1 MSVTNRKM
9 FNRGARNKVR
19 QMGGIMASS
28 EPLMQEVA
36 KFNQGMMVR
45 ANQAPLVGPVNPPYR
60 PTSMFEKGYTGPMF
74 LEDMRKKFGN
84 IGIPSMINPDT
95 GGVRAIEY
103 VRDKTLEDLDIGPM
117 EDAESGVFTRSGK
130 ILDNNP
136 ALKTF
141 LTTGSTSGYD
151 RYGDIFKDIMTDG
164 VQTLGAGVIDVL
176 FDKNLQFIPDRNQ
189 PTDKALVEFMS
200 GDRDKI
206 PADMQD
212 SEQMLKFIAGSSLP
226 NEKKKNLAKQLPL
239 TDASAFRRREEKT
252 AIAGGAPDPAQTGT
266 TDADEIQKALDA
278 AQLKE
283 ERGPGGAE
291 EQRANLTGARRT
303 DNLSADPEAIVD
315 QLKGTD
321 GFDRPQTLG
330 VTADQGVEAKL
341 SNESKKVLGG
351 EGNIDTVKDQVTE
364 SFKTGVGVKGAIKQF
379 MDEFVSNAPEYKG
392 MDKGLAIA
400 KIGFAMAAGESPNA
414 LTNIAKA
421 LSDGADMF
429 LKDDEQRRSFQRQ
442 VELAGLQYGVSE
454 TSKIR
459 AEGRAQARQDRTLK
473 YFVAGE
479 NMTFDG
485 VKYGKD
491 DIVAVPEGYIRQKGV
506 PPGLTT
512 ENLVKGAKTTQAQ
525 IEKLLLEAKE
535 KKRMTDKDYRENR
548 KIISEAALSFEKSRN
563 LTTLLDGQIFN
574 VVEGRVTG
582 ATNFARDLVNKA
594 ANTIGLTMNESY
606 QTLEEYDT
614 DMRNVANQLIK
625 DLLGEGS
632 KNISNVDRQL
642 ASEIVGLF
650 TTGASGVLGGYIY
663 RDDDVLLQRLQRIRG
678 TLQKTQR
685 DSLADMSDI
694 LQLSVGRTFMS
705 DAPVTYGRVTKDALA
720 QIRGG
725 QRTYD
730 PTTGTVKVTG
740 TQDEVIR
747 LTDLLTDGL
756 PDEKKISGLFGDL

>member
-9 FNRGARNKVR
+9 FRRDARNKLR
-19 QMGGIMASS
+19 SMGGIMASS
-28 EPLMQEVA
+28 EPLIQEVA
-36 KFNQGMMVR
+36 KFNQGMMVQ
-45 ANQAPLVGPVNPPYR
+45 ANQTPLVGSVDPR
-60 PTSMFEKGYTGPMF
+60 PTSIFQKGYTGPMF
-74 LEDMRKKFGN
+74 LEDLKAGKFGSFSL
-84 IGIPSMINPDT
+84 PSIINPKT

-103 VRDKTLEDLDIGPM
+103 VRDKTLEDLDISPM
-117 EDAESGVFTRSGK
+117 EDAEGVFTRSGK
-130 ILDNNP
+130 ILNNNP

-151 RYGDIFKDIMTDG
+151 RFGDIFDDILTDG
-164 VQTLGAGVIDVL
+164 VQVLGAGVIDVL
-176 FDKNLQFIPDRNQ
+176 FDKNLQFIPDKNQ

-212 SEQMLKFIAGSSLP
+212 SKQMLQFIASSKLP
-226 NEKKKNLAKQLPL
+226 KEQKKELAKQLPL
-239 TDASAFRRREEKT
+239 TDASAFRRKEDKT

-278 AQLKE
+278 AELKA

-291 EQRANLTGARRT
+291 ERRADLTGARRT

-330 VTADQGVEAKL
+330 VTADQGAEFKAKDL
-341 SNESKKVLGG
+341 TNKFRDGQANLGDVQKQVQ
-351 EGNIDTVKDQVTE
+351 DTVN
-364 SFKTGVGVKGAIKQF
+364 SGVGTQGALKQL
-379 MDEFVSNAPEYKG
+379 MNEFTSNAPEYEG
-392 MDKGLAIA
+392 MDRGLAIA
-400 KIGFAMAAGESPNA
+400 KIGFAMAAGQSPNA
-414 LTNIAKA
+414 ITNIANA
-421 LSDGADMF
+421 LSQGADMF
-429 LKDDEQRRSFQRQ
+429 LKDDEKRRDFNRQ
-442 VELAGLQYGVSE
+442 VELAALQYGIGEV
-454 TSKIR
+454 SKIR
-459 AEGRAQARQDRTLK
+459 AEGRAQARQDRNLK

-479 NMTFDG
+479 DMTFDG

-512 ENLVKGAKTTQAQ
+512 ENLIKGARATQKE
-525 IEKLLLEAKE
+525 IDKLLLEAKE

-582 ATNFARDLVNKA
+582 ATNFAKDLVNKA
-594 ANTIGLTMNESY
+594 ANTVGIKMDKTY

-685 DSLADMSDI
+685 DALADMNDI

-705 DAPVTYGRVTKDALA
+705 DAPITYGRVTRDALA
-720 QIRGG
+720 QIQGG

-740 TQDEVIR
+740 TQDGVIR
-747 LTDLLTDGL
+747 LTDLLTDGVL
-756 PDEKKISGLFGDL
+756 DEKKISSVFGDL

>member
-278 AQLKE
+278 AQLIE